1 MNTTT
6 KEIEY
11 TMGRS
16 QDERKRLVNQSRLY
30 GDFTQRLI
38 VNSGITS
45 GMRIL
50 DIGSGSGDVALAA
63 AEQVG
68 PDGEVVGI
76 DMNGEILN
84 NAAEQ
89 LMNAGHSNT
98 TFIQGDIQS
107 IELEGEFD
115 AIIGRLVLMY
125 LPNPVETIKH
135 LMQYLKPNGIVA
147 FQEVDFSFY
156 RTYGDPSTPLINQ
169 LANWMSEAFKCT
181 GANITIGRE
190 LNRVFIEAGLPRPL
204 MDFSAPI
211 GGDEH
216 WTGYQLVEETF
227 QSLLPLLEKYNIV
240 KPEDLDISTLAKRV
254 KQEVLISKKPLIITP
269 HICAWSN
276 LS

>member
-1 MNTTT
+1 MDITT
-6 KEIEY
+6 KEMEY

-16 QDERKRLVNQSRLY
+16 QDEQKRLVNQSCLY
-30 GDFTQRLI
+30 NNFTHRLI
-38 VNSGITS
+38 INSGIAS
-45 GMRIL
+45 GMRVL
-50 DIGSGSGDVALAA
+50 DIGSGLGDVALIAV
-63 AEQVG
+63 EQVG
-68 PDGEVVGI
+68 SDGEVVGI

-98 TFIQGDIQS
+98 TFIQGDIQN
-107 IELEGEFD
+107 IELEGKFD

-135 LMQYLKPNGIVA
+135 LMQYLKPNGIAA

-156 RTYGDPSTPLINQ
+156 RTYDDPSTPLINQ
-169 LANWMSEAFKCT
+169 LANWMSEVFKCT

-190 LNRVFIEAGLPRPL
+190 LNRIFIEAGLPRPL

-240 KPEDLDISTLAKRV
+240 KPEDLDISTLAERV

-276 LS
+276 LN